1 MPPQTHLEKD
11 FSSKPVEQPEAV
23 ARKAEEERKAAEVAA
38 RREAEAARKAE
49 EEAARKAEEERKA
62 AEEAAEEERKAAEE
76 AARLEAEAAAREAE
90 EEAERKAEEERKAA
104 EEAARLEAEAAAR
117 EAEEEA
123 ARHAEEERKAAE
135 EAARLEAEAAARE
148 AEEEAARH
156 AEEER
161 KAAEEAA
168 RLEAEAAAREA
179 EEEAAKAEEEAE
191 RKAEEERKAA
201 EEAALLEAEAASREA
216 EEEAARKAEAE
227 RKAAEEEK
235 AKKKLLEAKPPSPSM
250 QISSALKS
258 LVPLVK
264 PKAAVELEGAT
275 VWKRNQDGCQ
285 LWEFTLEKRSE
296 MEKFG
301 FSHSS
306 GKSEYL
312 KSIGISENSP
322 EIEGPQVLFIRKIG
336 IDGLLYAWNEAH
348 PDALVQPG
356 DRICMVN
363 DKSTMEDMAQ
373 ESPNQDKVLLKVVR
387 YPEEFDVSLSKKAS
401 TKLGFKFEKP
411 SNEKFRELKVTEV
424 GQEGCLA
431 ERNQQMATERRF
443 HFVVTMGMRIIKVN
457 GIENDAFLMKEEL
470 KNAEEVNIRFR
481 RAEVYALERARMV
494 KQAQILASLS
504 SLSSS
509 SVRLAAV
516 SGV

>member
-117 EAEEEA
+117 E
-123 ARHAEEERKAAE
+123 
-135 EAARLEAEAAARE
+135 
-148 AEEEAARH
+148 
-156 AEEER
+156 
-161 KAAEEAA
+161 
-168 RLEAEAAAREA
+168 
-179 EEEAAKAEEEAE
+179 AEEEAE

>member
-117 EAEEEA
+117 EAEEE
-123 ARHAEEERKAAE
+123 
-135 EAARLEAEAAARE
+135 
-148 AEEEAARH
+148 EAARH

-168 RLEAEAAAREA
+168 RLEAEAAARE
-179 EEEAAKAEEEAE
+179 AEEEAE